1 MKLVNRYLENLVSQG
16 LAILWEKYQQL
27 PGQKTSIGEFQQQL
41 DTLIQ
46 TSIASTLDPQIREF
60 GILVSDL
67 RGFTPIT
74 EKYPPL
80 LIVQLLNKYYS
91 VMIRIIDGHG
101 GVVDKL
107 MGDSIMALFD
117 SKGNDRAAQHLL
129 NCVIDMQ
136 LAMDEVNVFAEE
148 LGMPLI
154 YMGIGMN
161 YGSMV
166 VCELGSEIYREITV
180 MGDQVNLASRLSAY
194 CLRGQVLMS
203 ENLFR
208 LLQDDVVLGK
218 VYDVQVKGKTLP
230 ITTYEVLGLDGE
242 TQKLLPVR
250 DSRKSLRVDVDL
262 PVTYFSVETM
272 QVSDIPVHAK
282 IMDMS
287 RQGMK
292 ILTNRRHEYLDE
304 IKIIFAFITSDR
316 VSEIYAKVLSCYQD
330 EKSGLYSL
338 SVEFT
343 YMDEATSSTIKVFV
357 DHLI

>member
-1 MKLVNRYLENLVSQG
+1 MKLVNRYLENLVSKG
-16 LAILWEKYQQL
+16 LAILWEKYRQL
-27 PGQKTSIGEFQQQL
+27 PEQKVSLDEFQQEL
-41 DTLIQ
+41 DILIKN
-46 TSIASTLDPQIREF
+46 SIASTLSPQIRDF

-80 LIVQLLNKYYS
+80 LIVQLLNKYYT
-91 VMIRIIDGHG
+91 VMIKVIDDHG

-117 SKGNDRAAQHLL
+117 SKDNDQAALQLL
-129 NCVIDMQ
+129 NCVLDMQ
-136 LAMDEVNVFAEE
+136 LAMDEVNVYADE
-148 LGMPLI
+148 LGIPAI

-203 ENLFR
+203 ESLYK
-208 LLQDDVVLGK
+208 LMQHELVLGH
-218 VYDVQVKGKTLP
+218 VYDVQVKGKALP
-230 ITTYEVLGLDGE
+230 ITTYEVMGRHGSP
-242 TQKLLPVR
+242 QKMLPVR
-250 DSRKSLRVDVDL
+250 DSRKNLRVNVDL
-262 PVTYFSVETM
+262 PVTYFSVEAM
-272 QVSDIPVHAK
+272 QVSDTPAHAK
-282 IMDMS
+282 ILDMS

-292 ILTNRRHEYLDE
+292 ILTRKHHEFLDE
-304 IKIIFAFITSDR
+304 IKIVFAFIS
-316 VSEIYAKVLSCYQD
+316 SGPLNEIYAKVLLCH
-330 EKSGLYSL
+330 EETPGLYTL

-343 YMDEATSSTIKVFV
+343 YMDEITSSNIKVFV

>member
-1 MKLVNRYLENLVSQG
+1 MKLVNRYLENLVSKG
-16 LAILWEKYQQL
+16 LAILWEKYQHL
-27 PGQKTSIGEFQQQL
+27 PGHRTSIGEFQQQL
-41 DTLIQ
+41 DALMQ
-46 TSIASTLDPQIREF
+46 TSIASTLAPQIRDF

-91 VMIRIIDGHG
+91 VMIRIIDEHG

-117 SKGNDRAAQHLL
+117 SKNNDQAAQHLL
-129 NCVIDMQ
+129 DCVIDMQ
-136 LAMDEVNVFAEE
+136 LGMDEVNVFAQE
-148 LGMPLI
+148 LQMPFI

-203 ENLFR
+203 ENLYR
-208 LLQDDVVLGK
+208 LLQQSVVLGR

-230 ITTYEVLGLDGE
+230 ITTYEVLGLNSE
-242 TQKLLPVR
+242 PPKLLPVR

-262 PVTYFSVETM
+262 PVTYFSVEMM
-272 QVSDIPVHAK
+272 QVSDAPVHAR
-282 IMDMS
+282 IVDMS

-292 ILTNRRHEYLDE
+292 ILTKKHHEFLDE
-304 IKIIFAFITSDR
+304 IKIVFAFISSDP
-316 VSEIYAKVLSCYQD
+316 VSEIYAKVLLCH
-330 EKSGLYSL
+330 EEGPGLYSV

-343 YMDEATSSTIKVFV
+343 YMDEATSSTIKIFV

>member
-27 PGQKTSIGEFQQQL
+27 PEQKTSLDEFQQQL
-41 DTLIQ
+41 DTLIKN
-46 TSIASTLDPQIREF
+46 SIASTLSPQIRDF

-91 VMIRIIDGHG
+91 VMIKVIDDHG

-117 SKGNDRAAQHLL
+117 SKDNDQAALQLL
-129 NCVIDMQ
+129 NCVVDMQ
-136 LAMDEVNVFAEE
+136 LAMDEVNVYADE
-148 LGMPLI
+148 LGISSI

-203 ENLFR
+203 ENLYK
-208 LLQDDVVLGK
+208 LLQHDLVLGH

-230 ITTYEVLGLDGE
+230 ITTYEVLGGKGNP
-242 TQKLLPVR
+242 QKLLPVR
-250 DSRKSLRVDVDL
+250 DNRKSWRVDVDL
-262 PVTYFSVETM
+262 PLTYYIVETM
-272 QVSDIPVHAK
+272 QVSDVPVHAK
-282 IMDMS
+282 IVDMS
-287 RQGMK
+287 RHGMK
-292 ILTNRRHEYLDE
+292 ILTTKRHEFLDE
-304 IKIIFAFITSDR
+304 IKIVFAFITSDL
-316 VSEIYAKVLSCYQD
+316 VNEIYAKVLLCH
-330 EKSGLYSL
+330 EEAPGLYSL

-357 DHLI
+357 DQLI

>member
-1 MKLVNRYLENLVSQG
+1 MKLVNRYLENLVSKG
-16 LAILWEKYQQL
+16 LAILWQKYQNL
-27 PGQKTSIGEFQQQL
+27 PGQRTSIAEFQQQL
-41 DTLIQ
+41 DVLIQ
-46 TSIASTLDPQIREF
+46 DSIASTLSPQIRDF

-91 VMIRIIDGHG
+91 VMIKVIDDHG

-117 SKGNDRAAQHLL
+117 SKDNDRAARQLL
-129 NCVIDMQ
+129 DCVIDMQ
-136 LAMDEVNVFAEE
+136 LCMDEVNVFAAE
-148 LGMPLI
+148 LGIPPI

-180 MGDQVNLASRLSAY
+180 MGDPVNLASRLSAY

-203 ENLFR
+203 ENLHK
-208 LLQDDVVLGK
+208 LLQQDVVLGK

-230 ITTYEVLGLDGE
+230 VTTYEVMGCNGDP
-242 TQKLLPVR
+242 QKLLPVR

-272 QVSDIPVHAK
+272 QVSDKPVHAR
-282 IMDMS
+282 ILDMS

-292 ILTNRRHEYLDE
+292 ILTKRRHEYLDE
-304 IKIIFAFITSDR
+304 IKIVFAFITSDLIN
-316 VSEIYAKVLSCYQD
+316 EIYAKVLLCH
-330 EKSGLYSL
+330 EEAPGLYSL

-343 YMDEATSSTIKVFV
+343 YMDEATSSTIKIFV
-357 DHLI
+357 DHLV

>member
-1 MKLVNRYLENLVSQG
+1 MKLVNRYLENLVSRG
-16 LAILWEKYQQL
+16 LAMLWEKYQHL
-27 PGQKTSIGEFQQQL
+27 PEERTSIGEFKQQL
-41 DTLIQ
+41 DAMIQ
-46 TSIASTLDPQIREF
+46 TSIDSTLEPQIRDF

-91 VMIRIIDGHG
+91 VMIKIIDDHG

-117 SKGNDRAAQHLL
+117 SKNSDQAAQHLL

-136 LAMDEVNVFAEE
+136 LGMDDVNVFAEE
-148 LGMPLI
+148 IGVPSI

-180 MGDQVNLASRLSAY
+180 MGDQVNLASRLSSY

-203 ENLFR
+203 EKLYS
-208 LLQDDVVLGK
+208 LLQHEVVLGR

-230 ITTYEVLGLDGE
+230 VTTYEILGLN
-242 TQKLLPVR
+242 TVPQKLLPVR

-262 PVTYFSVETM
+262 PVTYFSIESM
-272 QVSDIPVHAK
+272 QVSNIPVHAK
-282 IMDMS
+282 IVDMS

-292 ILTNRRHEYLDE
+292 ILTKRRHEFLDE
-304 IKIIFAFITSDR
+304 IKIIFAFITSDLLN
-316 VSEIYAKVLSCYQD
+316 EIYAKVLLCH
-330 EKSGLYSL
+330 EEAPGLYSL

-357 DHLI
+357 DHMV

>member
-16 LAILWEKYQQL
+16 LAILWQKYQNL
-27 PGQKTSIGEFQQQL
+27 PEQRTSIGEFQQQL
-41 DTLIQ
+41 DVLIKN
-46 TSIASTLDPQIREF
+46 SIASTLSPQIRDF

-91 VMIRIIDGHG
+91 VMIKVIDDHG

-117 SKGNDRAAQHLL
+117 SKNNDQAPQHLL

-136 LAMDEVNVFAEE
+136 LRMDEVNVFAEE
-148 LGMPLI
+148 LGMPFI

-194 CLRGQVLMS
+194 CLRGQVLMT
-203 ENLFR
+203 EHLYN
-208 LLQDDVVLGK
+208 LLQQDVVLGT

-230 ITTYEVLGLDGE
+230 ITTYEVVGRNGNP
-242 TQKLLPVR
+242 QKLLPVR

-262 PVTYFSVETM
+262 PVTYFSVEAM

-282 IMDMS
+282 ILDMS

-292 ILTNRRHEYLDE
+292 ILTAKHHEFLDE
-304 IKIIFAFITSDR
+304 IKIVFAFIS
-316 VSEIYAKVLSCYQD
+316 SAPINEIYAKVLLCH
-330 EKSGLYSL
+330 EETPGLYTL

-343 YMDEATSSTIKVFV
+343 YMDEVTSSTIKIFV

>member
-1 MKLVNRYLENLVSQG
+1 MKLVNRYLENLVSKG
-16 LAILWEKYQQL
+16 LAMLWEKYQHL
-27 PGQKTSIGEFQQQL
+27 PEQRTSVGDFQQQL
-41 DTLIQ
+41 DALIQ
-46 TSIASTLDPQIREF
+46 TSIDSTLEPQIRDF

-91 VMIRIIDGHG
+91 VMIKIIDQHG

-117 SKGNDRAAQHLL
+117 SKDNDQAAQQLL

-136 LAMDEVNVFAEE
+136 LAMDDVNVFAAE
-148 LGMPLI
+148 LDVPSI

-203 ENLFR
+203 DNLYK
-208 LLQDDVVLGK
+208 LLQHKVVLGR

-230 ITTYEVLGLDGE
+230 ITTYEVLGLD
-242 TQKLLPVR
+242 TIPQKLLPVR
-250 DSRKSLRVDVDL
+250 DSRKHLRVDVDL
-262 PVTYFSVETM
+262 PVTYFSIESM
-272 QVSDIPVHAK
+272 QVSTIPVHAR
-282 IMDMS
+282 IVDMS

-292 ILTNRRHEYLDE
+292 IRTRRRHEFLDE
-304 IKIIFAFITSDR
+304 IKIVFAFITSER
-316 VSEIYAKVLSCYQD
+316 LNEIYAKVLLCN
-330 EKSGLYSL
+330 EEAPGLYSL

-343 YMDEATSSTIKVFV
+343 YMDEPTSSTIKVFV
-357 DHLI
+357 DHMV